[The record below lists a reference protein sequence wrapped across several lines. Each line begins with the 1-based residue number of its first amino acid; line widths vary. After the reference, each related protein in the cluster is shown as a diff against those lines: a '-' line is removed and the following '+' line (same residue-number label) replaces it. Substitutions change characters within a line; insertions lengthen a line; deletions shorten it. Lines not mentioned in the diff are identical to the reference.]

1 MNEFLANYFQYTSES
16 ILISGQYDPAL
27 VTLSILIAIFASF
40 MGFQVANQAMVSR
53 SPMRKHITLLTGSI
67 ALGGGVWSMHFIGM
81 LAFELCTAVDYEW
94 RLTAF
99 SLLPSILASWIAL
112 NLLIKPSIRFS
123 QIFIGGVLVGA
134 GIGTMHYMGMAA
146 MQMAPLLRYDPFIFL
161 LSIFIAV
168 GLAMLSLWIRF
179 GLTKVK
185 KLTLSPIQSNIV
197 AGSIMGF
204 AISGMH
210 YTGMA
215 AARFVRPPGLELSEQ
230 PAEIS
235 LYLAMGVTV
244 TTVFII
250 TIVLI
255 VNLLYKYKDSTAQAK
270 ANEDRVTAM
279 MNTAVDGIIAIDEKG
294 IIGGANKAVEG
305 ILGWTPNELIGNNV
319 KIVMPEAFHAEH
331 DGYITRY
338 LQTKEAK
345 IIGIGR
351 EVNALHKNGHLV
363 PVKLSIGHVR
373 QDERDFFVGFISDL
387 TTRQEM
393 ERALKENEAKF
404 RSLISNI
411 PGIAYRCKDEAGW
424 PMVYISEAVE
434 QITGYESKEFELPTP
449 KRYFSELYHPDDLAT
464 IEALVQPPSFS
475 LEYRIIRR
483 DGEIRWLF
491 EHGNYIENEISGE
504 VWLDG
509 FIMDITE
516 RKVMEQD
523 IVLAKEKAEQA
534 AAARSAFLANMSH
547 EIRTPM
553 NSIIGFSDLLLDS
566 PLNEEQAKQVST
578 INQSA
583 KSLLHLL
590 NDILDSA
597 KLDKGKLA
605 LELRTF
611 CLTNEVDSVVST
623 LGLQA
628 KAKKLDL
635 TVEIDTE
642 LPSHFQG
649 APERINQVLTNLVGN
664 AIKFTKQ
671 GFVKVRIFSK
681 QANWVT
687 FEVSDSGIG
696 MTDKQLAQVFD
707 AFTQADE
714 TMSRIYGGTGL
725 GTTISKQ
732 LVELMGGDISA
743 RSEPNKGSTFSF
755 KIPLKLSQEE
765 QNTIQA
771 KCDFELPKLTLLV
784 VDDFPQ
790 NRELIEAI
798 FTRGGHQVLTATD
811 GQAALDIMAK
821 EPIDLVLMDLQMPVM
836 DGFEA
841 TRLRR
846 ELENSKNLKRMP
858 IIALTASVLKQD
870 KIAAQES
877 GMDGFAYKP
886 IDVSALMAE
895 IARVLGFGVTEQNT
909 NALTHADS
917 TDLTPTLVNANKGEK
932 IWGSKERYFEEIRK
946 FTRQWPSYCE
956 QLKLIADTNN
966 TSELSKLAHAL
977 KGVTGNLALAT
988 LQQLFAQLETT
999 PVDKIRP
1006 LTLQLSNAVK
1016 ELVAVVDR
1024 QPNPSPSQQP
1034 EIDVEEMRSHI
1045 QSLISAVSHHTYDE
1059 YDLGALEKL
1068 RIHSYTELVEEVM
1081 QSLDDFEFAKA
1092 KTALQAILEQLNNQ
1106 VDEV

>member
-1 MNEFLANYFQYTSES
+1 MNEILANYFQYTSDS
-16 ILISGQYDPAL
+16 ILIFGQYDPAL

-53 SPMRKHITLLTGSI
+53 SPIRKHVTMLTGSI

-81 LAFELCTAVDYEW
+81 LAFELCTAVNYEW
-94 RLTAF
+94 RLTAL
-99 SLLPSILASWIAL
+99 SLLPSILASWVAL

-185 KLTLSPIQSNIV
+185 KLTLTPIQSNLV

-250 TIVLI
+250 IMVLI
-255 VNLLYKYKDSTAQAK
+255 VNLLYRYKDSTAQAK

-279 MNTAVDGIIAIDEKG
+279 MNTAVDGIITIDEKG
-294 IIGGANKAVEG
+294 IIGGANNAVER
-305 ILGWTPNELIGNNV
+305 ILGWAPAELVGNNV
-319 KIVMPEAFHAEH
+319 TIVMPEAFHAEH

-351 EVNALHKNGHLV
+351 EVNALHKNGSLV

-373 QDERDFFVGFISDL
+373 QDDRDFFVGFISDL
-387 TTRQEM
+387 STRQEM

-434 QITGYESKEFELPTP
+434 NITGYPSSEFELPNP
-449 KRYFSELYHPDDLAT
+449 KRYFSDLYHPDDLAT
-464 IEALVQPPSFS
+464 IDASVQPPSFS
-475 LEYRIIRR
+475 LEYRIIRK

-491 EHGNYIENEISGE
+491 EHGNYIENEITGE

-523 IVLAKEKAEQA
+523 LVLAKEKAEQA

-566 PLNEEQAKQVST
+566 QLNEEQTKQIAT

-635 TVEIDTE
+635 TADIAAE
-642 LPSHFQG
+642 LPHHFQG
-649 APERINQVLTNLVGN
+649 AAERIKQVLTNLVGN

-671 GFVKVRIFSK
+671 GFVKIKIYSK

-696 MTDKQLAQVFD
+696 MTEQQLAQVFD

-743 RSEPNKGSTFSF
+743 RSTLNEGSTFSF
-755 KIPLKLSQEE
+755 DIPLEASQEE
-765 QNTIQA
+765 QFNSLP
-771 KCDFELPKLTLLV
+771 KSNVELPNITVLV

-790 NRELIEAI
+790 NRELIETI
-798 FTRGGHQVLTATD
+798 FTRDGHQVLTATD
-811 GQAALDIMAK
+811 GKAALDVMAN
-821 EPIDLVLMDLQMPVM
+821 EHVDVVLMDLQMPVM
-836 DGFEA
+836 DGIQA
-841 TRLRR
+841 TIKRR
-846 ELENSKNLKRMP
+846 ELETENNLPNMP

-870 KIAAQES
+870 RIAAQEA

-886 IDVSALMAE
+886 IDIDALTAE
-895 IARVLGFGVTEQNT
+895 IARVLGYGVDKQTTKIHSDTNTQVSTLFNT
-909 NALTHADS
+909 N
-917 TDLTPTLVNANKGEK
+917 KGVK
-932 IWGSKERYFEEIRK
+932 IWGSKDRYFEEIRK
-946 FTRQWPSYCE
+946 FTAQWPNYNE
-956 QLKLIADTNN
+956 QLGRIADTKNE
-966 TSELSKLAHAL
+966 TELLKLAHAL
-977 KGVTGNLALAT
+977 KGVTGNLALST
-988 LQQLFAQLETT
+988 LHELFVQLEQTPMEKIQPIVAQL
-999 PVDKIRP
+999 PKII
-1006 LTLQLSNAVK
+1006 Q
-1016 ELVAVVDR
+1016 ELVAKIDKHAN
-1024 QPNPSPSQQP
+1024 QSQLQKVG
-1034 EIDVEEMRSHI
+1034 INIEEAKSHI
-1045 QSLISAVSHHTYDE
+1045 QSLISAAEHHTYDE
-1059 YDLGALEKL
+1059 QDLIALEKI
-1068 RIHSYTELVEEVM
+1068 RNDSYTELVSKVS
-1081 QSLDDFEFAKA
+1081 QALDDFEFAKA
-1092 KTALQAILEQLNNQ
+1092 KTALQEMLEKLNKQ